1 MQIVDKSSIVNST
14 QLVEVLVGYILIV
27 LLEKGRSARCLYHF
41 AILQQLCQYLWRN
54 YWISV
59 QYWEIY
65 KVYNG
70 LWTEVVNVNFF
81 VCKLQQICSFHRFV
95 TVNCCIFRNRL
106 HVTTLSSFNHK
117 QTDSLLLLFHH
128 HLKTPN
134 LLWRFANWFQVDA
147 GPVSVHAAVTSKAS
161 RLQANYT
168 CAAVSNHCFSDCRT
182 FCLRANSNLQGY
194 WYDWYETLK
203 VNELLK
209 NYQ

>member
-14 QLVEVLVGYILIV
+14 LLVEVLVGYILIV
-27 LLEKGRSARCLYHF
+27 LLEKGRAARCLYHF

-128 HLKTPN
+128 HLKTPK
-134 LLWRFANWFQVDA
+134 FA

-161 RLQANYT
+161 RLQANCTWPQY
-168 CAAVSNHCFSDCRT
+168 
-182 FCLRANSNLQGY
+182 FCLCCSLQS
-194 WYDWYETLK
+194 LF
-203 VNELLK
+203 
-209 NYQ
+209 

>member
-168 CAAVSNHCFSDCRT
+168 WPQY
-182 FCLRANSNLQGY
+182 FCLCRSLQS
-194 WYDWYETLK
+194 LF
-203 VNELLK
+203 
-209 NYQ
+209 